1 MILQCFIKKHINMK
15 DHKDIEDNYSENQQN
30 PGPSE
35 EAVTEKDD
43 KPASKTL
50 NWVIIIAVVV
60 LAIIIFMYYY

>member
-1 MILQCFIKKHINMK
+1 MK
-15 DHKDIEDNYSENQQN
+15 DHKDIEENYPENQQN

-43 KPASKTL
+43 KPASRTL
-50 NWVIIIAVVV
+50 NWVIIIAVVI

>member
-1 MILQCFIKKHINMK
+1 MK
-15 DHKDIEDNYSENQQN
+15 DHKDIEDNYPENQRN

-35 EAVTEKDD
+35 EAVKEKDD

-50 NWVIIIAVVV
+50 NWVIIVAVVI